1 MTTYGEPRVWLDQFP
16 LNEPQPFAQ
25 EWHGLLYPGEII
37 RADSWASQ
45 WGEPLTG
52 DITSE
57 SFCWRAHPP
66 ALHRKLKIPA
76 SPYVCPAAAFT
87 ANGTG

>member
-45 WGEPLTG
+45 WGELRWTPLLG
-52 DITSE
+52 Q
-57 SFCWRAHPP
+57 
-66 ALHRKLKIPA
+66 RKGQVKIV
-76 SPYVCPAAAFT
+76 SRWKV
-87 ANGTG
+87 